1 MPAKHANKRE
11 RKKGKQCLVLGLR
24 ATSDWVSNVA
34 DSQTA
39 PVGMRSRASG
49 VCASGNFP
57 LLITPPQPLLSQ
69 IPEFGIVLVVVLV
82 LGVLGF
88 RDRKETDVLQLMG
101 RVARG

>member
-1 MPAKHANKRE
+1 M
-11 RKKGKQCLVLGLR
+11 
-24 ATSDWVSNVA
+24 
-34 DSQTA
+34 
-39 PVGMRSRASG
+39 
-49 VCASGNFP
+49 SGNFP